1 MENTLAEKIF
11 NQITCIAKKF
21 TKSDIDF
28 HYMPESNTLEY
39 TNAIKSYETK
49 EVVFWRVAH
58 DPSDDTTSVGLAFSF
73 RQHTINIA
81 IAIAKCQ
88 LLCDDLDLN
97 FMHINNAIQVEF
109 SFNPNNFLDKRLE
122 LFKTAIDF
130 FSIVKKQNIAQISE
144 NKKVLRPSPIG
155 RISKKIYY
163 LGKEKI
169 SFQRRTFEQDIFNA

>member
-11 NQITCIAKKF
+11 NQITFIAKKF
-21 TKSDIDF
+21 TKRDIDF
-28 HYMPESNTLEY
+28 YHMSESNKLEY
-39 TNAIKSYETK
+39 VNAIKSYETK
-49 EVVFWRVAH
+49 EAVFWRVTQ
-58 DPSDDTTSVGLAFSF
+58 DPSDDTISIGLGFSF
-73 RQHTINIA
+73 REHTINIA

-109 SFNPNNFLDKRLE
+109 SFNPNDFLDKRLE
-122 LFKTAIDF
+122 IFKTTIDF

-155 RISKKIYY
+155 RIPKKIYY
-163 LGKEKI
+163 LRKEKI
-169 SFQRRTFEQDIFNA
+169 SFQRRNFE

>member
-11 NQITCIAKKF
+11 NQITFIAKKF
-21 TKSDIDF
+21 TKRDIDF
-28 HYMPESNTLEY
+28 YHMSESNKLEY
-39 TNAIKSYETK
+39 VNAIKSYETK
-49 EVVFWRVAH
+49 EAVFWRVTQ
-58 DPSDDTTSVGLAFSF
+58 DPSDDTISVGLGFSF
-73 RQHTINIA
+73 REHTINIA

-109 SFNPNNFLDKRLE
+109 SFNPNDFLDKRLE
-122 LFKTAIDF
+122 IFKSTIDF

-155 RISKKIYY
+155 RIPKKIYY
-163 LGKEKI
+163 LRKEKI
-169 SFQRRTFEQDIFNA
+169 SFQRRNFE

>member
-11 NQITCIAKKF
+11 NQITFIAKKF
-21 TKSDIDF
+21 TKRDIDF
-28 HYMPESNTLEY
+28 YHMSGSNKLEY
-39 TNAIKSYETK
+39 VNAIKSYETK
-49 EVVFWRVAH
+49 EAVFWRVTQ
-58 DPSDDTTSVGLAFSF
+58 DPSDDTISIGLGFSF
-73 RQHTINIA
+73 REHTINIA

-109 SFNPNNFLDKRLE
+109 SFNPNDFLDKRLE
-122 LFKTAIDF
+122 IFKTTIDF

-155 RISKKIYY
+155 RIPKKIYY
-163 LGKEKI
+163 LRKEKI
-169 SFQRRTFEQDIFNA
+169 SFQRRNFE

>member
-11 NQITCIAKKF
+11 NQITFIAKKF
-21 TKSDIDF
+21 TKRDIDF
-28 HYMPESNTLEY
+28 YHMSESNKLEY
-39 TNAIKSYETK
+39 VNAIKSYETK
-49 EVVFWRVAH
+49 EAVFWRVTQ
-58 DPSDDTTSVGLAFSF
+58 DPSDDTISIGLGFSF
-73 RQHTINIA
+73 REHTINIA

-109 SFNPNNFLDKRLE
+109 SFNPNDFLDKRLE
-122 LFKTAIDF
+122 IFKTTIDF

-155 RISKKIYY
+155 RIPKKIYY
-163 LGKEKI
+163 LRKEKI
-169 SFQRRTFEQDIFNA
+169 SFQRRTYE

>member
-11 NQITCIAKKF
+11 NQITFIAKKF
-21 TKSDIDF
+21 TKRDIDF
-28 HYMPESNTLEY
+28 YHMSESNKLEY
-39 TNAIKSYETK
+39 VNAIKSYETK
-49 EVVFWRVAH
+49 EAVFWRVTQ
-58 DPSDDTTSVGLAFSF
+58 DPSDDTISVGLGFSF
-73 RQHTINIA
+73 REHTINIA

-109 SFNPNNFLDKRLE
+109 SFNPNDFLDKRLE
-122 LFKTAIDF
+122 IFKTTIDF

-155 RISKKIYY
+155 RIPKKIYY
-163 LGKEKI
+163 LRKEKI
-169 SFQRRTFEQDIFNA
+169 SFQRRNFE